1 MKFNSRKYID
11 EYQKEKY
18 KRVVVRIKHDDI
30 ILLDHINKQKNVN
43 KYIKDLVRE
52 DMNKKEIY
60 TLSKIK
66 EIILPIFHKREIHD
80 VYLFGSYARG
90 EANKESD
97 IDIYCERGNVGGLI
111 DVSMLKE
118 ELQNKLNKEVDLIF
132 SSATLEKT
140 FENSLKKDLIKLC

>member
-18 KRVVVRIKHDDI
+18 KRVVIRIKNDDI

-60 TLSKIK
+60 TLSRIK
-66 EIILPIFHKREIHD
+66 EIILPILHKREIQD

-97 IDIYCERGNVGGLI
+97 IDIYCERGNVGDLI

-140 FENSLKKDLIKLC
+140 FEDSLKKDLIKLC